1 MKAQMTTSPWE
12 DIYVVTH
19 DKMPAKMWDSLE
31 CIMFH
36 LQQVFKND
44 AGETLKYY
52 ITNTLRKP
60 NRVLIC
66 QFLVRVKQL
75 NSYLENLPCL
85 YYSSNANQATKVVK
99 PLDDSDLATH
109 LLHMCPTK

>member
-1 MKAQMTTSPWE
+1 M
-12 DIYVVTH
+12 
-19 DKMPAKMWDSLE
+19 E

-36 LQQVFKND
+36 LQQVFKTD

-60 NRVLIC
+60 NRVSIC

-75 NSYLENLPCL
+75 NSYLKNLPCL
-85 YYSSNANQATKVVK
+85 YFSTSANQVTKMVK
-99 PLDDSDLATH
+99 P
-109 LLHMCPTK
+109 